1 MKVSFR
7 WLKTRSVCMSG
18 RKRRH
23 VSGKGSS
30 MCKGL
35 KEMMNFCRNP
45 EENFSLAQRV
55 RKQGEIFH

>member
-1 MKVSFR
+1 
-7 WLKTRSVCMSG
+7 MSG
-18 RKRRH
+18 RNRRH

-35 KEMMNFCRNP
+35 KEIMSFCRNP
-45 EENFSLAQRV
+45 EENFSLKAQRV